1 MTFQRPTLSQ
11 IIARIQG
18 DITARLPGAD
28 SRMRRN
34 VLDVLARA
42 YGGAVHGAYGMLDD
56 LSRFL
61 PDVADGDRLV
71 RWAST
76 FGLTRKAA
84 VAGQGNVTLS
94 GSNGVTAPIGTVLV
108 RADGARYVTTAAATI
123 TGGSAVAP
131 VTAEGA
137 GDASAMDAGQSLT
150 FLSPIA
156 GIAAIATVAGG
167 GIAGGADEESDD
179 ALRARLLARIRQPVR
194 GGAVSDYVAW
204 ALEVAE
210 VSRAWCYGNWN
221 GLGTVK
227 LLFVMDGRASIIP
240 EAGDVAVVAA
250 HIDALRPV
258 TAQVTVA
265 APVAQPVPFTI
276 ALSPNSAEVRAAVT
290 AELDDLFAREAEPG
304 GTVLISHIRE
314 AISIAAGETD
324 HVMTT
329 PSANVTAAAGAILTR
344 GAITW
349 A

>member
-71 RWAST
+71 RWASI

-84 VAGQGNVTLS
+84 VAGQGSVILF

-108 RADGARYVTTAAATI
+108 RSDGARYVTTAAATI

-167 GIAGGADEESDD
+167 
-179 ALRARLLARIRQPVR
+179 
-194 GGAVSDYVAW
+194 
-204 ALEVAE
+204 
-210 VSRAWCYGNWN
+210 
-221 GLGTVK
+221 
-227 LLFVMDGRASIIP
+227 
-240 EAGDVAVVAA
+240 
-250 HIDALRPV
+250 
-258 TAQVTVA
+258 
-265 APVAQPVPFTI
+265 
-276 ALSPNSAEVRAAVT
+276 
-290 AELDDLFAREAEPG
+290 
-304 GTVLISHIRE
+304 
-314 AISIAAGETD
+314 
-324 HVMTT
+324 
-329 PSANVTAAAGAILTR
+329 
-344 GAITW
+344 
-349 A
+349 